1 MDIATLTTSRLSQ
14 ALIGAIVACAW
25 LYFAI
30 LHVLAY
36 FHTGEASYLVFCLAE
51 SLAAL
56 LFCIRSQAVSVSG
69 AAGDWLLAVATTF
82 LPFLFA
88 PSGTSL
94 WAGAVA
100 FIFAGALLQAGGLL
114 SLNRSIGIVPAVRVI
129 KTGGMYR
136 IVRHPLYAAYLV
148 TFSGYLLANWSVGN
162 LLVYGAWLGLVVMRI
177 AREEAHLRC
186 EGAYRAYMSR
196 VKFRVLPYIF

>member
-1 MDIATLTTSRLSQ
+1 MNMATLTTSRLSQ
-14 ALIGAIVACAW
+14 ALIGAIVTCAW

-36 FHTGEASYLVFCLAE
+36 FHTGAASYLVFCLTE

-56 LFCIRSQAVSVSG
+56 LFCIRSKVDSVSG
-69 AAGDWLLAVATTF
+69 AASDWLLAVATTF
-82 LPFLFA
+82 MPLLFA
-88 PSGTSL
+88 PSSSSL
-94 WAGAVA
+94 WAGAEPL
-100 FIFAGALLQAGGLL
+100 IFAGALLQAGGLL

-162 LLVYGAWLGLVVMRI
+162 LLVFGAWLCLLVMRI

-186 EGAYRAYMSR
+186 EGAYRAYMNR